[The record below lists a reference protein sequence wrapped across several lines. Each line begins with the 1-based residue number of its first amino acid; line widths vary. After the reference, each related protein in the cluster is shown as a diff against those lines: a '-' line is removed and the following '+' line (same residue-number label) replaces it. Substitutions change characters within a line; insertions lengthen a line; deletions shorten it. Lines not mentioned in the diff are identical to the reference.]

1 MTSAI
6 RAHTTGNPADGH
18 PHRPGIAQ
26 LVDSLSAGGTE
37 RVAVNLA
44 NLLPQ
49 DRFHAYLCTTRAEGP
64 LAKLVAPHV
73 TRLQLARR
81 GRIDFTALRRFVSF
95 VRHHDICLIH
105 AHATSLFFGR
115 LAGMLAGVPVVWHDH
130 YGRCELND
138 RPVWL
143 YRLAARKIAGVIA
156 VNHALLKWSRES
168 LEVPAEHT
176 HYVPNLV
183 EFAVSGSIPPEL
195 PGQPGQR
202 IVCVAN
208 LRPQKDH
215 LTLLRAMSIARQYA
229 PSAHLLLIGSGDDPV
244 YLKQVRAEID
254 ALGLADV
261 VSYLGPREDVPAI
274 LRASDIGVLSSC
286 SEGLPLALLEY
297 GRAGLAVAVTNVGQ
311 CSEVVDGGNAG
322 ILVPPA
328 QPELLGGALIQLLTS
343 VQRRLTLG
351 RIFQERVESTYDA
364 GPIID
369 QICNLYGEIL
379 REAAEKAN

>member
-1 MTSAI
+1 
-6 RAHTTGNPADGH
+6 
-18 PHRPGIAQ
+18 
-26 LVDSLSAGGTE
+26 
-37 RVAVNLA
+37 
-44 NLLPQ
+44 
-49 DRFHAYLCTTRAEGP
+49 
-64 LAKLVAPHV
+64 
-73 TRLQLARR
+73 
-81 GRIDFTALRRFVSF
+81 
-95 VRHHDICLIH
+95 
-105 AHATSLFFGR
+105 
-115 LAGMLAGVPVVWHDH
+115 MLAGVPVVWHDH